1 MSGKWSEAPCG
12 SYAQQPSHRNTGTG
26 ATAEWKSSAPSKLT
40 LRHIENHIV
49 AGPGTAVVLD
59 SVMDCSQKKYTKTT
73 SQRDGS
79 QFEKP
84 EESLKPR
91 INGQLS
97 PKKSSSR
104 SPLRNATQDCNVHKN
119 SVEFQEPLASYREAT
134 PPPYTSSQLEAHHL
148 QSVPGSS
155 LPSSSLLSGRQ
166 LLSHV
171 PYRNDRWD
179 VRMDRDFDHLRS
191 IPLASNNAS
200 YLNDQPVLDTQKSL
214 SYSSPSPDVRFPEG
228 KMAKNDPLTKV
239 QFSQSLDSEDSSTCA
254 TSVQCSVHRGD
265 SSVSSSPGS
274 VSLRLRNLRRHQADD
289 KLEKLKERIRR
300 QRQHLEEAAEK
311 DKLAGY
317 LEKPI
322 IAGKAGNGTDRPS
335 TKIRKRDTAAPAPVF
350 KGFNSTQIHIQTPD
364 GKVLKEE
371 DFHNFSREIYKDLS
385 QKLTDVQKS
394 KVQQHSKPR
403 SDRSKERKAP
413 SAAAKVH
420 RAVSEQNPKSVISP
434 ASWREGQKLVKMV
447 LGPASKVTRED
458 GHLTNGGL
466 NQTASRP
473 SSSSASRSKS
483 NRDSRHNSR
492 ERSQSAD
499 RGQSSCRVK
508 TSGAQDKPSECV
520 NSNLLS
526 ADIQGILNDLQLE
539 CEAAEQNNER
549 RRGRSVSRRR
559 APVSA
564 WGPTAASMGPTKS
577 KQKATSA
584 SEPEGSAKLT
594 NPGPKKRHY
603 DADAVR
609 LYIAKQQEERRRRQ
623 AEERQAVTE
632 EMEKRNQRL
641 QKLYR
646 TQREVAK
653 APVPSEV
660 SVAPIQN
667 RLHETYNKLL
677 SEEAQLDSEA
687 SQIQSAAPSFQLG
700 PMYQPSGE
708 SDKENVRVEAPQSPS
723 SSDRSLNDQQAP
735 SVTRNFSGLGFET
748 STLRGVPQPWDPSAP
763 AVRSAPSTQLRIE
776 ALKATATSLSN
787 RVENEARNLAG
798 QRINF
803 GVDTS
808 AGMDSA
814 LNPGYLH
821 AMIGAGDWEGRESD
835 VPLRIQRILSG
846 IGHSSSN
853 DRDLPASENLNT
865 FREQKEQ
872 SAVQTNFPS
881 QLPAFKNRDQDA
893 TSARFMTDRAKLVNG
908 FGGAEK
914 TMSQKKE
921 PADSDMYK
929 NHTNLP
935 ESSGSSIS
943 EGTLLSEGEGA
954 LSDRGS
960 PAHLSNSLHGPQY
973 GVDRGHKLDFHHL
986 LEFQKEAAKY
996 SGLTSSFTQQD
1007 QGKAAWEELNNGS
1020 PLSVINIFTKN
1031 FQNQAEVSE
1040 RNSRSARSSH
1050 CSSPENAGIVEN
1062 DFHSSAT
1069 NDHSHPDSKS
1079 HSRFELQRGSSFERY
1094 SSSFNSHHSSAQSPH
1109 LSAGSDSSPV
1119 LKFSNGKLG
1128 PASDQSG
1135 GTLVGED
1142 RSLSSSRSK
1151 VVSPESRPDSQ
1162 NNSFHCSDPLPHQS
1176 LGQDNTKS
1184 SASRPLISP
1193 SGILHHDSLQ
1203 RAQPASEPLRTNSW
1217 MGTNKMKTISSEDV
1231 EATATGGLQYSPAVL
1246 HQQMTAELQNLESIE
1261 ECARQLEEVERLM
1274 GVSMAKQETASMAQM
1289 LLANQQRHERD
1300 IYELKIKAEREAL
1313 EAQLQLE
1320 ENKKRVAMAHMQLQ
1334 EAVTQKETLE
1344 DLQDA
1349 TTKMLNQQAEAA
1361 RHNADAAR
1369 HIKEMAEMARSQV
1382 SGALTGPPLAA
1393 NSSIWSR
1400 HTWEENSRSPK
1411 RNDTSD
1417 SVSSTSRTRPEKPVS
1432 SSLSHPDSPPL
1443 SRSNQSHQSPSN
1455 ASADHAEPAKKEESN
1470 FWKRGNDMKKR
1481 RETGSSSIEEE
1492 IPTAAND
1499 SLCSDSIPSIVEEK
1513 GDTTSVA
1520 TEYSMRFDNSMTEDE
1535 LEEQSFRSLLPSE
1548 GHRRETLEKK
1558 SHLEDSEVSGPGR
1571 SAMLPSGSLL
1581 ILKESTKTFFGA
1593 QDSFSQFTMD
1603 MVRQYMKDEDVR
1615 LQHQSSLLAL
1625 RQKALKENIRT
1636 ELAWLEHQKKKL
1648 RDKGE
1653 DDKMPPIRKKQRGLL
1668 IRLQQEQAEIRRLQE
1683 ANKAARKEGQL
1694 LLKQQEEIERM
1705 RNSTSKLK
1713 ERLKSAG
1720 YNAPSEPALSDTPVS
1735 EAASI
1740 TTRHTDDGR
1749 SPSPA
1754 LSVSGSET
1762 SSIMQKLKKMRSHM
1776 DEKLCSP
1783 VHYFF
1788 SVFTAQHWASLSV
1801 CLPKLHPKFQLFIF
1815 NQLVRF
1821 LTKREQQLMQRRH
1834 HAEELLQWKQ
1844 RLDQEEAEVQRI
1856 EKEALAGWDGDG
1868 VKPGSQKLK
1877 ISALSPTHL
1886 PNLEPKT
1893 DSEKEYAS
1901 EADISSATPESSI
1914 HTEPPAAGRGPSA
1927 GLETEPDSPLT
1938 SIQTSCAN
1946 YPQDFT
1952 SLSST
1957 TTRQSSAARDS
1968 AKAFIFLNDDGRKTV
1983 FSQGSQIHDEIQS
1996 LVETPRLTH
2005 TEASSDQSD
2014 IETRI
2019 KVLKEELR
2027 KRKLMALQL
2036 KREQKKR
2043 QKEHLKAKEASLLKE
2058 LESYDVYIE
2067 KTKAELNKRAD
2078 LTVETKSLSKVPTS
2092 IAKQKN
2098 VNAPS
2103 QRYETSKVP
2112 EKIYSS
2118 IDKDLDKSTSV
2129 PEELSAEDQRTL
2141 TPTPVNSASGH
2152 KSHQS
2157 IQNQQRLDDVNII
2170 SDVRSLQD
2178 ELDLDLTST
2187 TENLNSPSSQ
2197 PSSQLENK
2205 SGKLHSVKSADW
2217 AIMKAHPCST
2227 IDKDKQSKDRF
2238 ESEQIIN
2245 SKSISPP
2252 AEVGLETS
2260 HDVGTCSPQSQEN
2273 KVSFAHVDRYTDD
2286 FESAV
2291 DSSHHSSNV
2300 ASEIS
2305 EPPARI
2311 KAHAERVVVKD
2322 SRDDELEEEIAE
2334 EQSIHCV
2341 DTSEV
2346 SHDSVRLLVLD
2357 RPAEESTRSQTP
2369 SMLPSQ
2375 GQRSPD
2381 KDEMPTF
2388 NIADRVLLGGVQ
2400 PGTLRFKGPTS
2411 FANGYWAGVEL
2422 DQSQGSNNGTYDGV
2436 VYFKCAEGHGIFAPP
2451 DKITHLPAKFE
2462 SYTETT
2468 DEEDFFFDDLSKKG
2482 GNKNGMDAFS
2492 QMENNNKQEHKSDG
2506 FRDKYVTDD
2515 CVPSD
2520 QNHVSTRQ
2528 HPVLRDGSGD
2538 IILELEDA
2546 PTSKET
2552 LFLDKSSDVIS
2563 NHHILF
2569 KATDGVY
2576 NDQSLL
2582 DKVTDKIVKSLVAD
2596 TVTELAQIK
2605 KAKEQKIAASSRAS
2619 GHVVANEEESMPTVE
2634 QKDGL
2639 PFFLPGEQNELL
2651 SPELCNQPESPV
2663 LGASGQEELAKRL
2676 AELELNRE
2684 LLDELGDDQDW
2695 FDEDFGLSSRRE
2707 AERLKQREEKAKVG
2721 GGLGRSTPS
2730 EDGDQQAKTPPRPA
2744 LPLPLPPKLPEQPA
2758 MVVPHSATEVE
2769 KMVHVA
2775 VQEIWENC
2783 GLAKQLT
2790 PTLANVPR
2798 PEPSLQYLG
2807 SEASAQDQ
2815 EALCIRSYRKAVY
2828 DLSWEILRE
2837 IYAEDPDEVRPLWVK
2852 PRRVKCSLFH
2862 RVKTPGDIATVQ
2874 DFVTA
2879 EVLKLYGLSKEPSQ
2893 KTDWQKM
2900 LKFGRKK
2907 RDRVDHILVQ
2917 ELHEEEFQWVNYDED
2932 ELFVKMQLADSIFDM
2947 LLKDTADVLNE
2958 ISQKRTQ
2965 KNS

>member
-1 MSGKWSEAPCG
+1 MSGKWSEAPRG
-12 SYAQQPSHRNTGTG
+12 SYAQQPSHLNTGTG

-59 SVMDCSQKKYTKTT
+59 SVMDCSLKKYAKTARQ
-73 SQRDGS
+73 SDGG
-79 QFEKP
+79 QFDKP
-84 EESLKPR
+84 EESFKSG

-104 SPLRNATQDCNVHKN
+104 SPLRNATQDCNVHRN

-134 PPPYTSSQLEAHHL
+134 PPSHTSSQLEAHHL
-148 QSVPGSS
+148 RSVPGSPF
-155 LPSSSLLSGRQ
+155 PSSSLLSDRQ
-166 LLSHV
+166 LLSPV
-171 PYRNDRWD
+171 PYRNGGWD
-179 VRMDRDFDHLRS
+179 SRMDRDLEHIDS
-191 IPLASNNAS
+191 IDLARNNVS
-200 YLNDQPVLDTQKSL
+200 YLNDQPVLDSLKSV
-214 SYSSPSPDVRFPEG
+214 SYSSHSPDVRFPEG
-228 KMAKNDPLTKV
+228 KMGKKDLLTKV
-239 QFSQSLDSEDSSTCA
+239 QFSQSLDSEDSSTCPV
-254 TSVQCSVHRGD
+254 SVQCSVHRGD

-274 VSLRLRNLRRHQADD
+274 ASQRLQNLRRHQPDD

-300 QRQHLEEAAEK
+300 QRQHLEEAAKK

-322 IAGKAGNGTDRPS
+322 MAARAGNGTDKPS
-335 TKIRKRDTAAPAPVF
+335 AKIRKKDAAAPAPVY
-350 KGFNSTQIHIQTPD
+350 KGFNSTQIHIRTPD

-371 DFHNFSREIYKDLS
+371 DFHNFSREIYQDLS
-385 QKLTDVQKS
+385 QKLTDVKKS
-394 KVQQHSKPR
+394 KLQQQGKPR

-413 SAAAKVH
+413 KAAAKVH

-434 ASWREGQKLVKMV
+434 ASWREGQKLVNMV
-447 LGPASKVTRED
+447 LGPASKPARED

-483 NRDSRHNSR
+483 KRDSRHNSR

-499 RGQSSCRVK
+499 RGRSSCRVK
-508 TSGAQDKPSECV
+508 TSGAQDKASECV

-539 CEAAEQNNER
+539 CEAAEQNNES
-549 RRGRSVSRRR
+549 RRGRSVSRRK

-564 WGPTAASMGPTKS
+564 WGPSVASIGPTKS

-584 SEPEGSAKLT
+584 TEPEGPSNLT

-609 LYIAKQQEERRRRQ
+609 QYIAKQQEERRRRQ
-623 AEERQAVTE
+623 AQERRAVTE

-653 APVPSEV
+653 APLPGEV

-677 SEEAQLDSEA
+677 SEEAQLDSGA
-687 SQIQSAAPSFQLG
+687 GQILSAAPSFQLG
-700 PMYQPSGE
+700 PLYQPSGE
-708 SDKENVRVEAPQSPS
+708 SDKENVRLEAPQSPS

-735 SVTRNFSGLGFET
+735 SVTRNSLDLGFET
-748 STLRGVPQPWDPSAP
+748 IALGGVPQSWDPSAP
-763 AVRSAPSTQLRIE
+763 ALRSSPSKQSRIE

-798 QRINF
+798 QRINY
-803 GVDTS
+803 GAATS
-808 AGMDSA
+808 AGMDIA
-814 LNPGYLH
+814 LNPGYLQ
-821 AMIGAGDWEGRESD
+821 AVIGAGDWEGTESD

-853 DRDLPASENLNT
+853 GMDRPASDHLNT

-872 SAVQTNFPS
+872 SGVQTNFPS
-881 QLPAFKNRDQDA
+881 QQPVFKNRCQNA
-893 TSARFMTDRAKLVNG
+893 ASASFMTDQTKLVNG
-908 FGGAEK
+908 FGAAEK
-914 TMSQKKE
+914 TTSQRKGL
-921 PADSDMYK
+921 ADSDIYK
-929 NHTNLP
+929 NQIDLP

-954 LSDRGS
+954 LSERGS
-960 PAHLSNSLHGPQY
+960 PAHLSNSLHGQQY
-973 GVDRGHKLDFHHL
+973 CADRGHKLEFQRL

-996 SGLTSSFTQQD
+996 SGLSPPFTQQD
-1007 QGKAAWEELNNGS
+1007 LGRAAWEDLNNGS

-1031 FQNQAEVSE
+1031 CQSQAEVSE

-1050 CSSPENAGIVEN
+1050 CSSPEN
-1062 DFHSSAT
+1062 DSSAT
-1069 NDHSHPDSKS
+1069 NDRSKPKS
-1079 HSRFELQRGSSFERY
+1079 YSRYEELQRSSSFERY
-1094 SSSFNSHHSSAQSPH
+1094 SSSFNSHHSSVQSPH
-1109 LSAGSDSSPV
+1109 LSVGSDSTPIS
-1119 LKFSNGKLG
+1119 KFSNGKLG
-1128 PASDQSG
+1128 SISDQSG

-1142 RSLSSSRSK
+1142 RSVSSPRSK
-1151 VVSPESRPDSQ
+1151 VISPDSRPGSQ
-1162 NNSFHCSDPLPHQS
+1162 NNSFHCSDPLPRQS
-1176 LGQDNTKS
+1176 LGQDSAKS
-1184 SASRPLISP
+1184 SSSRPLISP
-1193 SGILHHDSLQ
+1193 SGLLHPDSLP
-1203 RAQPASEPLRTNSW
+1203 RAEPASEPLRTNSW
-1217 MGTNKMKTISSEDV
+1217 MGANKMKTMSSEGGG
-1231 EATATGGLQYSPAVL
+1231 ATDGLQYSPAVL
-1246 HQQMTAELQNLESIE
+1246 HQQMTAGLQNLESIE

-1289 LLANQQRHERD
+1289 LMANQQRHERD

-1313 EAQLQLE
+1313 EAQLQVE
-1320 ENKKRVAMAHMQLQ
+1320 ENKKRVAQAHMQLQ

-1349 TTKMLNQQAEAA
+1349 TTKMLTQQAEAA
-1361 RHNADAAR
+1361 RHNVDAAR
-1369 HIKEMAEMARSQV
+1369 HIKEMAEMARAQV

-1400 HTWEENSRSPK
+1400 HRWEENSRSPK
-1411 RNDTSD
+1411 PNDTCN
-1417 SVSSTSRTRPEKPVS
+1417 SVSSEKPVS
-1432 SSLSHPDSPPL
+1432 SSLSHSNSPSL
-1443 SRSNQSHQSPSN
+1443 TRSNQSSHQSPSS
-1455 ASADHAEPAKKEESN
+1455 ASAGHVEPAKKEESN
-1470 FWKRGNDMKKR
+1470 FWKREEDMKKR

-1513 GDTTSVA
+1513 GDTTSLA

-1558 SHLEDSEVSGPGR
+1558 PHHLEDSVVAGPER
-1571 SAMLPSGSLL
+1571 SAVLPAGPLHT
-1581 ILKESTKTFFGA
+1581 LKESTKTVFGA

-1713 ERLKSAG
+1713 ERLKIAG
-1720 YNAPSEPALSDTPVS
+1720 YDAPSEPALSDTPVS
-1735 EAASI
+1735 EAASV
-1740 TTRHTDDGR
+1740 TTRHPDDGR

-1844 RLDQEEAEVQRI
+1844 RLDQEEAEVRRI
-1856 EKEALAGWDGDG
+1856 EKEALAGWDKDG
-1868 VKPGSQKLK
+1868 VKPGSQKLE

-1886 PNLEPKT
+1886 PNSEPKT

-1914 HTEPPAAGRGPSA
+1914 HTEPSAAGRVPSA
-1927 GLETEPDSPLT
+1927 GLEVEPDSPLT
-1938 SIQTSCAN
+1938 SIQSSCAN

-1952 SLSST
+1952 SLSSA
-1957 TTRQSSAARDS
+1957 TTRQSSAVRDCS
-1968 AKAFIFLNDDGRKTV
+1968 KAFIFPNEDGRKTV
-1983 FSQGSQIHDEIQS
+1983 FSQGSQIHDESQS
-1996 LVETPRLTH
+1996 QAETPRLTH

-2019 KVLKEELR
+2019 QVLKEELR

-2058 LESYDVYIE
+2058 LESYNVYIE

-2078 LTVETKSLSKVPTS
+2078 LTVETTKGLSEVPTS
-2092 IAKQKN
+2092 TAKQEN

-2103 QRYETSKVP
+2103 QRYESSKVS

-2118 IDKDLDKSTSV
+2118 IDNDLHKSTSV
-2129 PEELSAEDQRTL
+2129 PEELSDEDQHTV
-2141 TPTPVNSASGH
+2141 TPTPVNSVSGL

-2157 IQNQQRLDDVNII
+2157 IQNHRGLSPKESGEVNVI

-2178 ELDLDLTST
+2178 EVDLKLTST

-2205 SGKLHSVKSADW
+2205 YGEMHSAKSADW
-2217 AIMKAHPCST
+2217 AIMKARLCST
-2227 IDKDKQSKDRF
+2227 IDEDKQSNDRF
-2238 ESEQIIN
+2238 ESEQISN
-2245 SKSISPP
+2245 SKGVSPL
-2252 AEVGLETS
+2252 AEVGLDTS
-2260 HDVGTCSPQSQEN
+2260 PDGRTCSPQSQEN
-2273 KVSFAHVDRYTDD
+2273 KASCAHVDRYTDD

-2291 DSSHHSSNV
+2291 DSSHHSSNA
-2300 ASEIS
+2300 ASEIF
-2305 EPPARI
+2305 EPPAQI

-2322 SRDDELEEEIAE
+2322 GLEEELEEEIAE

-2341 DTSEV
+2341 DASEV
-2346 SHDSVRLLVLD
+2346 SHDSARLLDLDQQADESARSPTQSVL
-2357 RPAEESTRSQTP
+2357 P
-2369 SMLPSQ
+2369 LQ
-2375 GQRSPD
+2375 GQRSPVR
-2381 KDEMPTF
+2381 DEMPTF
-2388 NIADRVLLGGVQ
+2388 NIADRVLVGGVQ

-2422 DQSQGSNNGTYDGV
+2422 DQSEGSNNGTYDGV

-2451 DKITHLPAKFE
+2451 DKIRHLPDKFE

-2468 DEEDFFFDDLSKKG
+2468 DEEDSFFDDLSNKG
-2482 GNKNGMDAFS
+2482 GNKNGVDAFS
-2492 QMENNNKQEHKSDG
+2492 QMDSNNIQELHKSDG
-2506 FRDKYVTDD
+2506 SRDKYVTDD
-2515 CVPSD
+2515 CFSSD
-2520 QNHVSTRQ
+2520 QNHVSNQQ
-2528 HPVLRDGSGD
+2528 HPMLNDRNAD
-2538 IILELEDA
+2538 IILELHDA
-2546 PTSKET
+2546 PARKET
-2552 LFLDKSSDVIS
+2552 LLLDKSSGVVS
-2563 NHHILF
+2563 NHHILS
-2569 KATDGVY
+2569 KATDGVL

-2582 DKVTDKIVKSLVAD
+2582 DKVTDKLLKSLVAD

-2619 GHVVANEEESMPTVE
+2619 ALAAANEDEPMPTVE

-2707 AERLKQREEKAKVG
+2707 AERLKQRDEKAKVG
-2721 GGLGRSTPS
+2721 GGVGRSAPS
-2730 EDGDQQAKTPPRPA
+2730 QDGDQQAKTPPRPA

-2790 PTLANVPR
+2790 PTLANVPC

-2807 SEASAQDQ
+2807 TEASAQDQ

-2828 DLSWEILRE
+2828 DLSWEVLRE

-2862 RVKTPGDIATVQ
+2862 RVKTPGDVATVQ
-2874 DFVTA
+2874 EFVTA

-2917 ELHEEEFQWVNYDED
+2917 ELHEEEFQWVNYDDD

-2947 LLKDTADVLNE
+2947 LLKDTANVLNE